1 MSSDRSLTP
10 YNDQEPEKLMNN
22 LVGSHSELED
32 EDTAVYI
39 DNKNNKPSFERSRN
53 DTIPEEPT
61 ISLEDIS
68 SQKNGGIQSSST
80 QDKSLRKAF
89 YSAQGQQQMNGETK
103 LLDSQALQEEQLRAE
118 ATALEQNKIKGNNTL
133 QGI

>member
-22 LVGSHSELED
+22 LVGSQSEFED
-32 EDTAVYI
+32 DDTAVYI

-68 SQKNGGIQSSST
+68 SQKNGGI
-80 QDKSLRKAF
+80 
-89 YSAQGQQQMNGETK
+89 
-103 LLDSQALQEEQLRAE
+103 
-118 ATALEQNKIKGNNTL
+118 
-133 QGI
+133 